1 MVVNVDL
8 GGRVKIK
15 DINFEGN
22 EIFSDKKLRSKL
34 KKTKKK
40 FPLRFWKKSKFIEE
54 EFENG
59 KQDLLDFYKEKG
71 YRDARIIKDTMLM
84 NEDNTLT
91 INFDM
96 EEGNR
101 YYFGDISY
109 LGNSVY
115 NDYQLSQ
122 VLGIKKGD
130 PYDGVLLKKTN
141 CRRKT

>member
-1 MVVNVDL
+1 MTNTKNYIVTKFQKDGFLNTKVVLNTIKDSTSANTYKMVVNVDL

-71 YRDARIIKDTMLM
+71 YRDARIIKDTM
-84 NEDNTLT
+84 
-91 INFDM
+91 
-96 EEGNR
+96 
-101 YYFGDISY
+101 
-109 LGNSVY
+109 
-115 NDYQLSQ
+115 
-122 VLGIKKGD
+122 
-130 PYDGVLLKKTN
+130 
-141 CRRKT
+141 